1 MLFPKSDSSKN
12 AEEVDSSVAGS
23 KEDEPPAVTVQEK
36 EKPRR
41 TGLDAIY
48 AIIQRKKSKIKQ
60 EEKEKEEEKEEERE
74 EEKEPEPE
82 PELEE
87 KEPEPEL
94 EENGELEEEE
104 EEEIPPLPPRTYLY
118 DNSEWN
124 TDTTQRWVFDDTG
137 TPANEMKLYE
147 EVVLGGNPAAYDAF
161 TSIDADNGYRLLTRS
176 SSFDCERES
185 ILASKLGGLGRLPSS
200 DALYASLHKY
210 RGVEKAKEEKVP
222 FLSSRSQSDDN
233 ILRIFGGGGS
243 DSGVKHKQNN
253 AGGVTVESSE
263 YESLRYF
270 CQAQVSHSQGKS
282 LC

>member
-1 MLFPKSDSSKN
+1 MLFPKSDSSKI
-12 AEEVDSSVAGS
+12 AEEVDSSAAGG

-82 PELEE
+82 
-87 KEPEPEL
+87 L

-118 DNSEWN
+118 NDSEWN

-210 RGVEKAKEEKVP
+210 RGVEKAKEGKVS
-222 FLSSRSQSDDN
+222 FLSSRSQSDNN